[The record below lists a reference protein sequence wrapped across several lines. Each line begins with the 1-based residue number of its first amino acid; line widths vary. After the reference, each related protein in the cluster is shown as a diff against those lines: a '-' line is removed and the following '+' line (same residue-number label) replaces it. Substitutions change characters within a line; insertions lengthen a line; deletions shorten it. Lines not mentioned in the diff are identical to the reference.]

1 MNANRKRTWWL
12 IGGALLALYF
22 APSAIQSVK
31 EASGYQERLQMQ
43 QARTQAARPAQGGPT
58 SSVSIPPA
66 VAPAVPPARLLGI
79 WVGQQGETNMEL
91 CRLQLEIRDKG
102 ANEVNGYVKMLCY
115 PTGAYYQ
122 SHPKINVQET
132 FMKAMTPM
140 AAILSGTIK
149 DGSIAFH
156 IDKTIGT
163 GLDGCPLSSFTVT
176 SFGTDEVAAEWQ
188 KEGCPG
194 GQMTLSRSSK

>member
-1 MNANRKRTWWL
+1 
-12 IGGALLALYF
+12 
-22 APSAIQSVK
+22 
-31 EASGYQERLQMQ
+31 
-43 QARTQAARPAQGGPT
+43 
-58 SSVSIPPA
+58 
-66 VAPAVPPARLLGI
+66 
-79 WVGQQGETNMEL
+79 MEL

-102 ANEVNGYVKMLCY
+102 QGEVNGYVKMLCY

-140 AAILSGTIK
+140 AAILSGSIK

-156 IDKTIGT
+156 VDKTIGT
-163 GLDGCPLSSFTVT
+163 GLDGCALTSFNVT

-188 KEGCPG
+188 KANCPG

>member
-12 IGGALLALYF
+12 IGGALLAWYF
-22 APSAIQSVK
+22 APSAVQSFK
-31 EASGYQERLQMQ
+31 EASGYQERLALVQG
-43 QARTQAARPAQGGPT
+43 AKAARPAPGNPVG
-58 SSVSIPPA
+58 SISTP
-66 VAPAVPPARLLGI
+66 APAASTLPPIRLLGV

-102 ANEVNGYVKMLCY
+102 EAQVNGYVKMLCY

-122 SHPKINVQET
+122 KHPKINVQET

-163 GLDGCPLSSFTVT
+163 GLDGCALSSFNVT

-188 KEGCPG
+188 KVGCPG

>member
-22 APSAIQSVK
+22 APSAMHSFR
-31 EASGYQERLQMQ
+31 EASGDQERIALA
-43 QARTQAARPAQGGPT
+43 QARATAARPAPGSPT
-58 SSVSIPPA
+58 SSVSTPTP
-66 VAPAVPPARLLGI
+66 VTPAVPPNRLLGV

-102 ANEVNGYVKMLCY
+102 EAQVNGYVKMLCY

-122 SHPKINVQET
+122 KHPKINVQET

-140 AAILSGTIK
+140 AAILSGTINS
-149 DGSIAFH
+149 GSIAFH

-163 GLDGCPLSSFTVT
+163 GLDGCPLSSFAVT
-176 SFGTDEVAAEWQ
+176 SFGNDEVAAEWQ

>member
-1 MNANRKRTWWL
+1 
-12 IGGALLALYF
+12 
-22 APSAIQSVK
+22 
-31 EASGYQERLQMQ
+31 
-43 QARTQAARPAQGGPT
+43 
-58 SSVSIPPA
+58 
-66 VAPAVPPARLLGI
+66 
-79 WVGQQGETNMEL
+79 
-91 CRLQLEIRDKG
+91 
-102 ANEVNGYVKMLCY
+102 MLCY

-163 GLDGCPLSSFTVT
+163 GLDGCPLSSFTP
-176 SFGTDEVAAEWQ
+176 SPASAPMRSQPSGRRKGAQAGRCW
-188 KEGCPG
+188 PG
-194 GQMTLSRSSK
+194 SSPFLIIEN